1 MWPALFTL
9 FKTSVVIFIANDVFK
24 RTYPAKH
31 ESAIINVSYSMI
43 YLFSKCQ
50 IIFNRSCSKLAAFMN
65 KHPHTKKI
73 LDYVCSK
80 TAVRNQIYTINHLGE
95 TIATRTLDI
104 GQSDTVQPDTVQ
116 SDTVQPDTVQ
126 PDTCIYIFAD
136 NEQMN
141 KTGCVNKVILRTSPF
156 VVKYEVSDIKFMLV
170 EIKINDGFYKL
181 NFKTDSYNYYVV
193 NNRLD
198 RQFFIYFLKKYQIYD
213 FANDNIEEFASFHVK
228 IIDQNVNV
236 REFEITQ
243 SNFIT
248 IQKNDY
254 TY

>member
-50 IIFNRSCSKLAAFMN
+50 IIFNQSCSRLAAFMN

-80 TAVRNQIYTINHLGE
+80 TAVRNQICTINHLGE

-104 GQSDTVQPDTVQ
+104 GQPRQPGQPGQSRQ
-116 SDTVQPDTVQ
+116 SDTVQPGQ
-126 PDTCIYIFAD
+126 SDTCIYIFAD
-136 NEQMN
+136 NEHMN

-228 IIDQNVNV
+228 MIDQNVNV

-243 SNFIT
+243 SKFIT

>member
-1 MWPALFTL
+1 MWSALFTL

-24 RTYPAKH
+24 RTYPDKH

-80 TAVRNQIYTINHLGE
+80 TAVRNQICTINQVGE

-104 GQSDTVQPDTVQ
+104 GQSGQ
-116 SDTVQPDTVQ
+116 SGQSRQ

-136 NEQMN
+136 NEHMN
-141 KTGCVNKVILRTSPF
+141 KTGCVNNVILRTSPF

-181 NFKTDSYNYYVV
+181 NFKTDSYNYYIV

-198 RQFFIYFLKKYQIYD
+198 RQFFIYFLKQYQIYD
-213 FANDNIEEFASFHVK
+213 FANDNIEKLTSFHVK

-243 SNFIT
+243 SKFIT

>member
-1 MWPALFTL
+1 
-9 FKTSVVIFIANDVFK
+9 
-24 RTYPAKH
+24 
-31 ESAIINVSYSMI
+31 
-43 YLFSKCQ
+43 LFSKCQ
-50 IIFNRSCSKLAAFMN
+50 IIFNQSCSQLATFMN
-65 KHPHTKKI
+65 KHPRTKKI
-73 LDYVCSK
+73 LEYVCSR
-80 TAVRNQIYTINHLGE
+80 TALRNQIYTINQVGE
-95 TIATRTLDI
+95 TIATRTLDT
-104 GQSDTVQPDTVQ
+104 GQSDTGQSDTGQSDTGQSDTGQPDTGQ
-116 SDTVQPDTVQ
+116 S
-126 PDTCIYIFAD
+126 DTCIYIFAD
-136 NEQMN
+136 NEHMN
-141 KTGCVNKVILRTSPF
+141 KTGCVNNVILRTSPF

-213 FANDNIEEFASFHVK
+213 FANDNIEKFASFHVK

-243 SNFIT
+243 GNFIT

>member
-1 MWPALFTL
+1 MWSALFTL

-24 RTYPAKH
+24 RTSPDKH
-31 ESAIINVSYSMI
+31 ESAIINVSYSII

-50 IIFNRSCSKLAAFMN
+50 IIFNRSCSKFATFVN
-65 KHPHTKKI
+65 NNPHTKNI
-73 LDYVCSK
+73 LEYFCSK
-80 TAVRNQIYTINHLGE
+80 TAVRNQICTINHVGE
-95 TIATRTLDI
+95 TIATRT
-104 GQSDTVQPDTVQ
+104 SDTG
-116 SDTVQPDTVQ
+116 QPDTVQ

-136 NEQMN
+136 NEKMN
-141 KTGCVNKVILRTSPF
+141 KTGCVNKVILRTSP
-156 VVKYEVSDIKFMLV
+156 VVIDYEVSDIKFMLV

-181 NFKTDSYNYYVV
+181 NFKTDSYNYYIV

-213 FANDNIEEFASFHVK
+213 FANDNIEKLTSFHVK

-243 SNFIT
+243 SKFIT